1 MVELVDTLD
10 LGSSANR
17 FESSSLS
24 SGTKNVPTVSTDS
37 IKKRNIH
44 GSFTIGWS
52 PIKFASLAQ
61 LVEQIICNDQVV
73 GSNPTRGSI
82 TLGMGKLVIR
92 YIWDVEIAGSSP
104 AT

>member
-73 GSNPTRGSI
+73 GSSPTRGSI